1 MSKGKSNSLKIL
13 ELLNITMDF
22 PGTRALD
29 NVNFDLKEN
38 EIHAIV
44 GENGAGK
51 STLIKVITG
60 VHKPNGGKIILNEK
74 LVNWGNPIESQK
86 NGISAIYQDP
96 TLFAELS
103 VAENMFITN
112 FPVKNFFNRIDWE
125 TLLLKSKK
133 ILEELNILNI
143 INPLAKVKE
152 LSIAQKQLVE
162 IAKAFTI
169 KSRILIMDEPTSSL
183 SANEVKN
190 LFKIIEEIKN
200 RNVSIILISH
210 KTEDI
215 FSLAD
220 RVSVYRDS
228 KYIITKNIDGISKD
242 QLINYMVGR
251 EIKELFPKKKVEIG
265 KPILE
270 VSNLNLKNVFSD
282 VSFNIRS
289 GEILGFAG
297 LVGSGRSE
305 IAESIFGINRLD
317 SGEIKISGK
326 GIKIKSPRD
335 AINLGIGFVSEN
347 RMEHG
352 LVTNFPIREN
362 IILHKLRS
370 FTKNF
375 VFKNTLASK
384 TTNEIKE
391 KLKIKTNDILQLVK
405 FLSGG
410 NQQKVAISKWLD
422 SNAKILIFDE
432 PTKGVDVA
440 TKAAIHNFMGE
451 LVSKGVAVLMISSEL
466 PEILGMSDRIAV
478 VQSGKIKKI
487 INREHATQEN
497 IMAEAIS

>member
-1 MSKGKSNSLKIL
+1 MNNIKSNRSKIL
-13 ELLNITMDF
+13 ELNDITMDF

-29 NVNFDLKEN
+29 SASFELFEN
-38 EIHAIV
+38 EVHAIV

-60 VHKPNGGKIILNEK
+60 VHKPQSGRILLKNKI
-74 LVNWGNPIESQK
+74 VNWKSPIESQK

-103 VAENMFITN
+103 VAENMFMTN
-112 FPVKNFFNRIDWE
+112 FPTKDFLKRIDWKK
-125 TLLLKSKK
+125 LLYNSKK
-133 ILEELNILNI
+133 ILEELNIINI
-143 INPLAKVKE
+143 IDPMAIVKN

-169 KSRILIMDEPTSSL
+169 NSRIIIMDEPTSSL

-190 LFKIIEEIKN
+190 LFNIIEEIKN
-200 RNVSIILISH
+200 RNVSVILISH

-215 FSLAD
+215 FSIAD

-228 KYIITKNIDGISKD
+228 KYIITKKIGDINKD

-251 EIKELFPKKKVEIG
+251 EIKNLFPKKTVEIG
-265 KPILE
+265 DTIFE
-270 VSNLNLKNVFSD
+270 VEKLNLKNIFTD
-282 VSFNIRS
+282 VSFNLRK

-305 IAESIFGINRLD
+305 IAETIFGVNKPD
-317 SGEIKISGK
+317 SGKIKIQGKEIKIS
-326 GIKIKSPRD
+326 SPRD

-352 LVTNFPIREN
+352 LVINFPIREN
-362 IILHKLRS
+362 IILHNLKS

-375 VFKNTLASK
+375 IFKNLIASQN
-384 TTNEIKE
+384 TNNIKD
-391 KLKIKTNDILQLVK
+391 KLKIKSYNILQLVK

-422 SNAKILIFDE
+422 SSAKILIFDE

-440 TKAAIHNFMGE
+440 TKAAIHGFMGD
-451 LVSKGVAVLMISSEL
+451 LVSRGVAVLMISSEL
-466 PEILGMSDRIAV
+466 PEILGMSDRIAI
-478 VQSGKIKKI
+478 VQFGKIKKI
-487 INREHATQEN
+487 IDRKDATQEN

>member
-1 MSKGKSNSLKIL
+1 MNNSKFNSRKIL
-13 ELLNITMDF
+13 ELLKITKDF

-29 NVNFDLKEN
+29 EISFDLLEKEV
-38 EIHAIV
+38 HAIV

-60 VHKPNGGKIILNEK
+60 VHKPNSGQIKINNK
-74 LVNWGNPIESQK
+74 LIKWSSPRDSQK

-96 TLFAELS
+96 TLFPELS

-112 FPVKNFFNRIDWE
+112 FPTKNFINRVDWNNVFMQ
-125 TLLLKSKK
+125 SKK
-133 ILEELNILNI
+133 ILEDLNILSI
-143 INPLAKVKE
+143 INPLTKVKE

-169 KSRILIMDEPTSSL
+169 KSKIIIMDEPTSSL

-190 LFKIIEEIKN
+190 LFKIIEEIKKK
-200 RNVSIILISH
+200 NVSVILISH

-228 KYIITKNIDGISKD
+228 KYIITKKINDINKD
-242 QLINYMVGR
+242 QLISYMVGR
-251 EIKELFPKKKVEIG
+251 EIKELFPKRKVEIG
-265 KPILE
+265 KTLLE
-270 VSNLNLKNVFSD
+270 VKNLNLRNVFSD
-282 VSFNIRS
+282 ISFNIRS

-305 IAESIFGINRLD
+305 IAETIFGVNKHD
-317 SGEIKISGK
+317 SGKIKIDGQI
-326 GIKIKSPRD
+326 IKINSPLD
-335 AINLGIGFVSEN
+335 AINLGMGFVYEN

-362 IILHKLRS
+362 IILHKLKS

-375 VFKNTLASK
+375 VFKDSLASQ
-384 TTNEIKE
+384 TTNKIKD
-391 KLKIKTNDILQLVK
+391 KLKIKSYDVLQLVK

-451 LVSKGVAVLMISSEL
+451 LVSRGVAVLMISSEL
-466 PEILGMSDRIAV
+466 PEILGMSDRIAII
-478 VQSGKIKKI
+478 QSGRIKKI
-487 INREHATQEN
+487 IDREHATQEN
-497 IMAEAIS
+497 IMTEAIS

>member
-1 MSKGKSNSLKIL
+1 MQ
-13 ELLNITMDF
+13 F
-22 PGTRALD
+22 PGTKALD
-29 NVNFDLKEN
+29 DVDFKLFHN
-38 EIHAIV
+38 EVHAIV

-60 VHKPNGGKIILNEK
+60 VHKPQSGKVFLNKK
-74 LVNWGNPIESQK
+74 LVQWNSPIESQK

-96 TLFAELS
+96 TLFGELS

-112 FPVKNFFNRIDWE
+112 FPEKNLFNRIDWE
-125 TLLLKSKK
+125 KLLAESKR
-133 ILEELNILNI
+133 ILQDLNILNI
-143 INPLAKVKE
+143 INPLSKVKD

-169 KSRILIMDEPTSSL
+169 NSKIIIMDEPTSSL

-190 LFKIIEEIKN
+190 LFKIIEEIKK

-228 KYIITKNIDGISKD
+228 KYIITKKIEEINKD
-242 QLINYMVGR
+242 QLISHMVGR
-251 EIKELFPKKKVEIG
+251 EIKELYPKKEVNFG
-265 KPILE
+265 KLILE
-270 VSNLNLKNVFSD
+270 VENLSLKNVFSNI
-282 VSFNIRS
+282 SFNIKS

-305 IAESIFGINRLD
+305 IAETIFGVNKPD
-317 SGEIKISGK
+317 SGKIKIEGQEV
-326 GIKIKSPRD
+326 KINSPID

-352 LVTNFPIREN
+352 LITNFPIREN
-362 IILHKLRS
+362 IILHKLKY

-375 VFKNTLASK
+375 IFKSSNAYK
-384 TTNEIKE
+384 TTNEIKDQ
-391 KLKIKTNDILQLVK
+391 LKIKTSDVLQLVK

-422 SNAKILIFDE
+422 SNAKILVFDE

-440 TKAAIHNFMGE
+440 TKAAIHEFMGE
-451 LVSKGVAVLMISSEL
+451 LVSRGVSVLMISSEL
-466 PEILGMSDRIAV
+466 PEILGMSDRVAV

-487 INREHATQEN
+487 LNREDATQEN
-497 IMAEAIS
+497 IMVEAIC

>member
-1 MSKGKSNSLKIL
+1 MNIGKTNSSKIL
-13 ELLNITMDF
+13 ELINITMDF

-29 NVNFDLKEN
+29 NANFDLLEN

-60 VHKPNGGKIILNEK
+60 VHKPNSGKILLNGK
-74 LVNWGNPIESQK
+74 LIKWNSPIESQK
-86 NGISAIYQDP
+86 KGISAIYQDP

-103 VAENMFITN
+103 VAENMFMIN
-112 FPVKNFFNRIDWE
+112 FPVKNFFNQIDWE
-125 TLLLKSKK
+125 NLFIRSKK
-133 ILEELNILNI
+133 ILEDLNILNI
-143 INPLAKVKE
+143 INPLTKVKE

-169 KSRILIMDEPTSSL
+169 KSKIIIMDEPTSSL

-190 LFKIIEEIKN
+190 LFKIIEEIKK

-228 KYIITKNIDGISKD
+228 KYIITKKIEDINKN
-242 QLINYMVGR
+242 QLISYMVGR

-265 KPILE
+265 RPIFE
-270 VSNLNLKNVFSD
+270 VKNLNLKNIFSD
-282 VSFNIRS
+282 ISFDIRS

-305 IAESIFGINRLD
+305 IAEAIFGISKPD
-317 SGEIKISGK
+317 SGEIKINGK
-326 GIKIKSPRD
+326 LIKINSPRD

-352 LVTNFPIREN
+352 LVTSFPIREN
-362 IILHKLRS
+362 IILHKLKF
-370 FTKNF
+370 FTKKF
-375 VFKNTLASK
+375 VFKNKLASK
-384 TTNEIKE
+384 NTSAIKE
-391 KLKIKTNDILQLVK
+391 KLKIKSNDVMQLVK

-466 PEILGMSDRIAV
+466 PEVLGMSDRIAV

-487 INREHATQEN
+487 LNREQANQEN